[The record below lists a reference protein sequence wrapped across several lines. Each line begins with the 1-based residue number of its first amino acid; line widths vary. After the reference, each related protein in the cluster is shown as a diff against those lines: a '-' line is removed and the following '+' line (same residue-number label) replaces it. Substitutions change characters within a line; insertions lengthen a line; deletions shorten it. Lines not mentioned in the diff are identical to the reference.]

1 MGWAGLYWREGIG
14 LRRLRV
20 WIWGVVFAGL
30 FCGVGV
36 MMVWEG
42 RVEPMPESVR

>member
-1 MGWAGLYWREGIG
+1 MGWAGLDGGFW

-20 WIWGVVFAGL
+20 LIW
-30 FCGVGV
+30 GVGV

-42 RVEPMPESVR
+42 RVEPMPESVRE